1 MFSGLYAKLG
11 GLALVAAAL
20 LGLFLWGHHAGVQAR
35 AAKDAAAIE
44 AKDQAL
50 RAAAGSLSAAAD
62 ALHTVDAQAKANAA
76 EAVAQKAKA
85 DKAASDAEASK
96 TARADAEK
104 AWRAKFDQLKQSTG
118 CKAVLEQTLC
128 PALSG
133 Y

>member
-1 MFSGLYAKLG
+1 MRLKLI
-11 GLALVAAAL
+11 AAAVL
-20 LGLFLWGHHAGVQAR
+20 LLVVACGALWMHHLGAVSQQ
-35 AAKDAAAIE
+35 AKDAGTIQ

-50 RAAAGSLSAAAD
+50 RAAAGALNAAAE
-62 ALHTVDAQAKANAA
+62 ALRSVDAQAKANAA

-85 DKAASDAEASK
+85 DKAASDAEVSK

-118 CKAVLEQTLC
+118 CKAVLEQNLC